1 MSIVTFWNDDR
12 EQSGKTLT
20 SVAVATRMAIERNYK
35 ILLISTSFLD
45 PTIKNCFWGNE
56 VSRNLKLFGG
66 KLNNIAVENGIE
78 GLSKLIAANKLTPD
92 VITDY
97 TKVIFKGRL
106 EVLNGF
112 NGMKDADEM
121 TNIKTYEKIAEG
133 YVDLIRTANQ
143 YYDMVLVDL
152 DKTIFAGIREKILE
166 ISNVNVMVF
175 SQKKESLDRYI
186 KYKENASSG
195 ELNKL
200 VPVIGKYMDQSK
212 YNLKNIMKYI
222 GERKE
227 INVVPFNM
235 LYFEAA
241 EEAMVTDLFLRL
253 KNVKDTSDEN
263 YIFMQDV
270 LNLTDKIIKR
280 LQELQMKMRWKDDT
294 N

>member
-12 EQSGKTLT
+12 EQTGKTLT

-35 ILLISTSFLD
+35 ILLISTSFQD

-56 VSRNLKLFGG
+56 VSRNIKLFGG

-78 GLSKLIAANKLTPD
+78 GLSKLITANKLTPD

-241 EEAMVTDLFLRL
+241 EEAMVTDLLLRL

-280 LQELQMKMRWKDDT
+280 LQELQMKMR
-294 N
+294 

>member
-175 SQKKESLDRYI
+175 SQKTESLDRYI

-200 VPVIGKYMDQSK
+200 VPVIGKYMYQSK

-280 LQELQMKMRWKDDT
+280 LQELQMKMR
-294 N
+294 

>member
-66 KLNNIAVENGIE
+66 KINNIAVENGIE
-78 GLSKLIAANKLTPD
+78 GLSKLITANKLTPD

-280 LQELQMKMRWKDDT
+280 LQELQMKMR
-294 N
+294 

>member
-35 ILLISTSFLD
+35 ILLISTSFQD

-56 VSRNLKLFGG
+56 VSRNIKLFGG

-280 LQELQMKMRWKDDT
+280 LQELQMKMR
-294 N
+294 

>member
-56 VSRNLKLFGG
+56 VSINLKLFGG
-66 KLNNIAVENGIE
+66 KINNIAVENGIE
-78 GLSKLIAANKLTPD
+78 GLSKLITANKLTPD

-280 LQELQMKMRWKDDT
+280 LQELQMKMR
-294 N
+294 

>member
-35 ILLISTSFLD
+35 ILLISTSFQD
-45 PTIKNCFWGNE
+45 PTIKNCFWGE
-56 VSRNLKLFGG
+56 EKQRNLKLFGG
-66 KLNNIAVENGIE
+66 KAHNIAVENGIE
-78 GLSKLIAANKLTPD
+78 GLSKLITANKLTPD

-241 EEAMVTDLFLRL
+241 EEAMVTDLLLRL

-280 LQELQMKMRWKDDT
+280 LQELQMKMR
-294 N
+294 

>member
-78 GLSKLIAANKLTPD
+78 GLSKLITANKLTPD

-280 LQELQMKMRWKDDT
+280 LQELQMKMR
-294 N
+294 